1 MLDPE
6 AAPESAW
13 LGASLTAVAG
23 FVDAV
28 GYLTLYRIYAANMSG
43 NTVALAIESAQY
55 HWRQAFVH
63 ACPILAF
70 FPGLIAGAVLVQLC
84 KRSRLRAAL
93 MPSMLVETAL
103 LVTFMLIAPKSS
115 LASHA
120 ATPGPASFALLAIAV
135 IAFSMGLQNGAL
147 RQIGGLSSIHT
158 YVTGTLLA
166 TAEGITEFL
175 FWVAGK
181 FCKSPRPRLRNI
193 LHLSIHNRSLR
204 TAAFAG
210 LLWTVYLL
218 AAVVGALLLMRYGVV
233 VMAVPCIIL
242 TTIAIIDYFAPLSA
256 NR

>member
-1 MLDPE
+1 MLDPQG
-6 AAPESAW
+6 APESAW

-28 GYLTLYRIYAANMSG
+28 GYLTLYKIYAANMSG
-43 NTVALAIESAQY
+43 NTVALAIESAQH

-70 FPGLIAGAVLVQLC
+70 FPGLIAGAILVQLC
-84 KRSRLRAAL
+84 KRSGMRATL

-103 LVTFMLIAPKSS
+103 LISFMLIAAKSS
-115 LASHA
+115 PASRG
-120 ATPGPASFALLAIAV
+120 ATPGPGSLALLAIAV

-166 TAEGITEFL
+166 TAEGITDFL
-175 FWVAGK
+175 FWINGQVR
-181 FCKSPRPRLRNI
+181 KSPRPRLRSI
-193 LHLSIHNRSLR
+193 LPLSMHNRSLR

-210 LLWTVYLL
+210 LLWTVYLA
-218 AAVVGALLLMRYGVV
+218 AAVVGALIRMRCGTLAV
-233 VMAVPCIIL
+233 AVPCVVLTIIAL
-242 TTIAIIDYFAPLSA
+242 IDYFVPLSGD
-256 NR
+256 R